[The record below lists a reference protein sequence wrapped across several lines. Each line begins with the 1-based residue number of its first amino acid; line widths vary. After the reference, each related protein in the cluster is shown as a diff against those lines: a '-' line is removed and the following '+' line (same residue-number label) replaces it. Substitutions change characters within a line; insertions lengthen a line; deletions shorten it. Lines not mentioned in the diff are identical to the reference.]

1 MARARPWSI
10 ATPMAGAVLA
20 VGLAACGSPTAKVT
34 MTTNAPGSPTTT
46 PASIST
52 APPTAPVDDNAASP
66 CTQSVITAAAVA
78 AEVGTTVSGFGC
90 AGTFAYALV
99 QVPQVTGVG
108 ASEHSATDLF
118 RAIDNGWQKVAS
130 ATFCPSRQVPAAI
143 FKNACGTQ

>member
-10 ATPMAGAVLA
+10 AAPMAGAVLA

-34 MTTNAPGSPTTT
+34 MNTIAPVAPTTT
-46 PASIST
+46 PAVITTS
-52 APPTAPVDDNAASP
+52 PPTAPVNDNAASP
-66 CTQSVITAAAVA
+66 CTRAVIVAAAVA

-118 RAIDNGWQKVAS
+118 KAIANGWQKVAS
-130 ATFCPSRQVPAAI
+130 ATYCPSHQVPAAI
-143 FKNACGTQ
+143 FKNACGTA